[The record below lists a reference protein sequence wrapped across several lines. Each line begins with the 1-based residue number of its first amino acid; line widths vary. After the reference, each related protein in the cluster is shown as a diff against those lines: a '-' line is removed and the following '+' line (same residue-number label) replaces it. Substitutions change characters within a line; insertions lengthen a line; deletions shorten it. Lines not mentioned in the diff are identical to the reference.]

1 MIAKT
6 YTNIDDLVNSVVSSY
21 AEAQE
26 IAILVDTL
34 IAMPFLKKLLSR
46 KVNGLEFGIEASCE
60 DVLFDDLK
68 QSEES
73 NEPFMISIMKDGLV
87 VTESFYSEYKAD
99 DCFDMLYFIDAKY
112 RDRIH
117 NLNPAHFS
125 LFETD
130 FDPLEMM

>member
-1 MIAKT
+1 MSAKT
-6 YTNIDDLVNSVVSSY
+6 YTNIDDLVNSVVVSY
-21 AEAQE
+21 AEARE
-26 IAILVDTL
+26 IAVIIDVH
-34 IAMPFLKKLLSR
+34 IAMPFLKRLLSCTA
-46 KVNGLEFGIEASCE
+46 NGLEFGIEASCE

-73 NEPFMISIMKDGLV
+73 NEPFMISVMKDGIVL
-87 VTESFYSEYKAD
+87 TERFHSEYSSDAYT
-99 DCFDMLYFIDAKY
+99 DMLFFIDAKY

>member
-1 MIAKT
+1 MSAKT
-6 YTNIDDLVNSVVSSY
+6 YTNIDDLVSSVIDSY
-21 AEAQE
+21 LEARE
-26 IAILVDTL
+26 IAVIIDVH
-34 IAMPFLKKLLSR
+34 IAMPFLKRLLSC

-60 DVLFDDLK
+60 NVIFDDLK

-87 VTESFYSEYKAD
+87 VTESFHSEYKAD
-99 DCFDMLYFIDAKY
+99 DCFDMWYFIDAKY
-112 RDRIH
+112 RDHIH

-130 FDPLEMM
+130 FDSLEMM